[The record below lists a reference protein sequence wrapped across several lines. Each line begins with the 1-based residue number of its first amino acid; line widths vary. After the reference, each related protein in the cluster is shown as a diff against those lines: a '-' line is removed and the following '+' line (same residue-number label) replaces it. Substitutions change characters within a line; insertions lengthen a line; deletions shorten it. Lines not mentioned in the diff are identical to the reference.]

1 MTLLEKQERKKKK
14 NNKRIK
20 KKIYPFWDKRKT
32 MTNRGTRTICFG
44 KIDYPPC
51 YMPFDA
57 IGK

>member
-1 MTLLEKQERKKKK
+1 
-14 NNKRIK
+14 
-20 KKIYPFWDKRKT
+20 

-57 IGK
+57 IGKWQ